1 MTHPPLPAIPA
12 ADELG
17 RVHFI
22 GIGGGGMS
30 GIARIMLTRGVA
42 VSGSDAKDARVLAA
56 LRVLG
61 ARVSVGHDAANLG
74 DLGAR
79 DTVVVSTAISASN
92 PELVEAHAR
101 GIRVLPRAAALA
113 SVMAGRRGIAVAGT
127 HGKTT
132 TTSMLARAFQHCG
145 VDPSFAIGADLNE
158 PGSNAH
164 DGAGDLFVAEAD
176 ESDESFLL
184 LSPHAAIVT
193 NIEADHLN
201 HYSGIEAIH
210 DAFEK
215 FAAGI
220 DPAGFLVA
228 CADDPGSRR
237 LAAAARAAGIDVR
250 LYGEA
255 ADADVRMEN
264 LASVAGGSSF
274 HVVAHGRRLGEVNL
288 RVPGRHNALNATG
301 AVAVGLG
308 FDVGFADF
316 SAGLATFTGARRRF
330 EPKGDV
336 AGVRVFD
343 DYAHHPTEIAA
354 VLRAARDVV
363 GGGRLVVAF
372 QAHHYYR
379 TADFCREFGEA
390 LGLADDVV
398 VMEVYAPGE
407 AMLPNGTGAALAS
420 AVTLPP
426 DRVVFE
432 PSWSAVPAHLA
443 NRAAPGDI
451 VITMG
456 AGGDVAML
464 APEVI
469 EALRAREG
477 QHGQHGQHGQDG
489 QNGKHGQ
496 DGQHGQ
502 PGASGVT
509 GPAAVSLG
517 G

>member
-1 MTHPPLPAIPA
+1 VTAPAEQTDIPA
-12 ADELG
+12 AGDLG
-17 RVHFI
+17 RVHFV

-30 GIARIMLTRGVA
+30 GIARIMLTRGVT
-42 VSGSDAKDARVLAA
+42 VSGSDAKEARVLAA

-61 ARVSVGHDAANLG
+61 ASVTVGHDPANLA
-74 DLGAR
+74 DLGPG
-79 DTVVVSTAISASN
+79 DTVVVSTAIGPSN

-145 VDPSFAIGADLNE
+145 TDPSFAIGADLNE

-184 LSPHAAIVT
+184 LSPSAAIVT
-193 NIEADHLN
+193 NVEADHLN
-201 HYSGIEAIH
+201 HYAGLEAIH
-210 DAFEK
+210 QAFEK
-215 FAAGI
+215 FAERITPG
-220 DPAGFLVA
+220 GFLVA

-237 LAAAARAAGIDVR
+237 LAASARAAGVDVR
-250 LYGEA
+250 LYGEGS
-255 ADADVRMEN
+255 DADVRLEN
-264 LASVAGGSSF
+264 LVLAGGGSSF
-274 HVVAHGRRLGEVNL
+274 GVVAGGRRIGDVVLN
-288 RVPGRHNALNATG
+288 VPGRHNALNATG
-301 AVAVGLG
+301 AIAIGLG
-308 FDVGFADF
+308 FDVPFAEF
-316 SAGLATFTGARRRF
+316 ASGLTAFTGARRRF
-330 EPKGDV
+330 EPKGVV

-354 VLRAARDVV
+354 VLRAARGVA

-379 TADFCREFGEA
+379 TADFCTEFGEA
-390 LGLADDVV
+390 LALADDVV

-407 AMLPNGTGAALAS
+407 TLLPNGTGSALAA
-420 AVTLPP
+420 AVSLPP
-426 DRVVFE
+426 DHVVFE

-443 NRAAPGDI
+443 QRARPGDL
-451 VITMG
+451 VVTMG

-469 EALRAREG
+469 EALRSRA
-477 QHGQHGQHGQDG
+477 
-489 QNGKHGQ
+489 NPTPS
-496 DGQHGQ
+496 Q
-502 PGASGVT
+502 P
-509 GPAAVSLG
+509 
-517 G
+517 

>member
-1 MTHPPLPAIPA
+1 VNESTPA
-12 ADELG
+12 AGELG

-30 GIARIMLTRGVA
+30 GIARIMLARGVA
-42 VSGSDAKDARVLAA
+42 VSGSDAKDSRVLAA

-61 ARVSVGHDAANLG
+61 ARVSVGHDVSNVA
-74 DLGAR
+74 DLGPS
-79 DTVVVSTAISASN
+79 DTVVVSTAIAAAN
-92 PELVEAHAR
+92 PELVAAQEQGA
-101 GIRVLPRAAALA
+101 RVLPRAAALA
-113 SVMAGRRGIAVAGT
+113 SVMTGRRGIAVAGT

-145 VDPSFAIGADLNE
+145 LDPSFAIGADLNE

-193 NIEADHLN
+193 NVEADHLN
-201 HYSGIEAIH
+201 HYADVEQIH
-210 DAFEK
+210 AAFEK
-215 FAAGI
+215 FAARLDHG
-220 DPAGFLVA
+220 GFLVA

-237 LAAAARAAGIDVR
+237 LATAARAADVDVR

-255 ADADVRMEN
+255 SDANVRLEN
-264 LASVAGGSSF
+264 LALAGGGSSF
-274 HVVAHGRRLGEVNL
+274 RVVANGRRLGDVVL
-288 RVPGRHNALNATG
+288 SVPGKHNALNAVG
-301 AVAVGLG
+301 AIAVGLG
-308 FDVGFADF
+308 FDASFPDF
-316 SAGLATFTGARRRF
+316 TAGLTAFTGARRRF
-330 EPKGDV
+330 EPKGVV
-336 AGVRVFD
+336 AGVRLYD

-354 VLRAARDVV
+354 VLRAARSVA

-379 TADFCREFGEA
+379 TADFCAEFGAA

-407 AMLPNGTGAALAS
+407 TPLAGGTGAALAA

-426 DRVVFE
+426 EHVVLE

-443 NRAAPGDI
+443 ERAEPGDL

-464 APEVI
+464 APAVV
-469 EALRAREG
+469 EALRARLSPPPIPAPAEVDHA
-477 QHGQHGQHGQDG
+477 Q
-489 QNGKHGQ
+489 
-496 DGQHGQ
+496 
-502 PGASGVT
+502 GAET
-509 GPAAVSLG
+509 P
-517 G
+517 